1 MEVLGSISRQT
12 PRRCRTLPLS
22 VLVGDFR
29 FVDNMWRLDTIQV
42 VTKLG
47 LAERIA
53 KEGTPIKADAN

>member
-1 MEVLGSISRQT
+1 MALG
-12 PRRCRTLPLS
+12 LAGLS
-22 VLVGDFR
+22 PPVSTT
-29 FVDNMWRLDTIQV
+29 FVDTMWRLDTIQV